1 MRIRQILFG
10 LLQAPRFSI
19 GVIAT
24 LGLGLTVS
32 VLMAALLW
40 QAVLKPLPFRAS
52 HELVVIE
59 ASRDAQDAM
68 LSAAE
73 VGELPALL
81 PAGYSMA
88 GFTWDGT
95 TFVGGERPESVTT
108 LAVSSNFFEVLGSK
122 ALLGRTLQ
130 PGDGERHNVVL
141 TESSWRKHFNADPNV
156 VGKVFKE
163 DDVDSVIIG
172 VAPKSLEYMAS
183 GLAYFHEVDF
193 RALRERAAPYV
204 WARYF
209 VAVLRAPTGAST
221 QANAALAQAHT
232 ALAQK
237 YGAPVRD
244 WQLASSALELSIR
257 GNLSSPLWT
266 LAALSLLV
274 LGIAAVNAAH
284 MVMTRGKKRAQ
295 AFAVMDALGASRR
308 LLAGIVLG
316 ETALLAFA
324 AGTLAILLS
333 WVVVKVA
340 PNFAEAGL
348 PIDDELG
355 AGLVM
360 GAPAILAA
368 CVLAMMALA
377 MAGLYPAL
385 KVAREGAN
393 ATLRGPQHSGAK
405 RWLGIPGVAL
415 SLAALVAAGLFFR
428 SAQALRD
435 QPLGLNVDN
444 TVIAQIFM
452 RGEDKQDNR
461 PLWAARAQA
470 LLDTAKRI
478 PGAESVAISNG
489 VPFSPVGTLKVSLD
503 DGPALQSANGKA
515 SLQTVLRSVLGAPLK
530 TLGYS
535 LRAGRDLRA
544 SDSANAERVMLV
556 NELFAKQYFGD
567 LDVIGKSVNL
577 PPMGSGEMQAFTVV
591 GILGDARFENPATPA
606 VAEVW
611 LPFAQYPSGS
621 LAVFVRGAPGAL
633 KAVQEAIWQENPA
646 QAIFRAYDL
655 SDSLAE
661 LSAAPRFFAQFAGL
675 FAWLALILAALGIY
689 AIFAFDIAERS
700 REFALRAALG
710 AKPARLLRTVLL
722 ESQRVLIP
730 GIVLGALA
738 GAGIGKLLEAQ
749 VYGEF
754 DLASPLLLASL
765 IVITVGIAASL
776 IAARAAVRVNLR
788 DAITAS

>member
-1 MRIRQILFG
+1 MRARQILYG

-19 GVIAT
+19 SVIAT

-52 HELVVIE
+52 QELAVIA

-73 VGELPALL
+73 IAELPALL
-81 PAGYSMA
+81 PAGYSMT

-95 TFVGGERPESVTT
+95 TYVGGARPESVTT
-108 LAVSSNFFEVLGSK
+108 LSVSSNFFEALGSK
-122 ALLGRTLQ
+122 PLLGRALQ
-130 PGDGERHNVVL
+130 LGDGARRNVVL
-141 TESSWRKHFNADPNV
+141 TESSWRKHFNADPNI

-163 DDVDSVIIG
+163 DVGDSVIVG

-183 GLAYFHEVDF
+183 GLAYFHEIDF
-193 RALRERAAPYV
+193 PALRARAAPYV

-209 VAVLRAPTGAST
+209 AAVLRAPTGAST
-221 QANAALAQAHT
+221 QSNVALAQAHS

-244 WQLASSALELSIR
+244 WQLASSTLELSIR
-257 GNLSSPLWT
+257 GNLSAPLWT
-266 LAALSLLV
+266 LTALSLLV
-274 LGIAAVNAAH
+274 LCIAAVNAAH

-308 LLAGIVLG
+308 LLASIVLG

-324 AGTLAILLS
+324 AGTLALLLS
-333 WVVVKVA
+333 WVVLRLA
-340 PNFAEAGL
+340 PNFAQAGL
-348 PIDDELG
+348 PLDDELG
-355 AGLVM
+355 AGLVL
-360 GAPAILAA
+360 GAAPILAA
-368 CVLAMMALA
+368 CVLAILALA
-377 MAGLYPAL
+377 LAGLYPAL
-385 KVAREGAN
+385 KLAREGAN
-393 ATLRGPQHSGAK
+393 STLRGPQHSGAK

-428 SAQALRD
+428 SAQALRE

-444 TVIAQIFM
+444 TVTAQIFM
-452 RGEDKQDNR
+452 RGEDNQDNR
-461 PLWAARAQA
+461 PLWGARAQA
-470 LLDTAKRI
+470 LLDIAERI
-478 PGAESVAISNG
+478 PGAQSVAISNG
-489 VPFSPVGTLKVSLD
+489 VPFNPVGTLTISLD

-515 SLQTVLRSVLGAPLK
+515 SLQTVLRSVLGAPLE

-535 LRAGRDLRA
+535 LRAGRELAA
-544 SDSANAERVMLV
+544 SDNANAARVMLV
-556 NELFAKQYFGD
+556 NERFAKQYFGD
-567 LDVIGKSVNL
+567 LNVLGRSVKL
-577 PPMGSGEMQAFTVV
+577 PPMGAGEMQSFTVV

-606 VAEVW
+606 AAEVW

-621 LAVFVRGAPGAL
+621 LALLVRGAPGGL

-661 LSAAPRFFAQFAGL
+661 LSAASRFFAQFAGL

-689 AIFAFDIAERS
+689 AILAFDIAERS

-722 ESQRVLIP
+722 ESQRVLLP
-730 GIVLGALA
+730 GIALGALA
-738 GAGIGKLLEAQ
+738 GIGIGKLLEAQ

-754 DLASPLLLASL
+754 DLAQPLALASL
-765 IVITVGIAASL
+765 IVICVGTTASL
-776 IAARAAVRVNLR
+776 IAARAAAQVNLR
-788 DAITAS
+788 DAIKAA